1 MHRLLMVGLLAGGL
15 LLGSAG
21 TAAAFDF
28 VPPVVPPE
36 LMMNAPALPAQAPGP
51 GPTQVGGSGVS
62 WARDGAPGLAQQV
75 LPGSQ
80 WNSRGPELAGC
91 GLWDWNSC

>member
-1 MHRLLMVGLLAGGL
+1 MVGLFVGGL
-15 LLGSAG
+15 VLGSAG

-28 VPPVVPPE
+28 VQPVVPPH
-36 LMMNAPALPAQAPGP
+36 LMMNAPALPAPEP
-51 GPTQVGGSGVS
+51 SLGPTQVGGSGVS
-62 WARDGAPGLAQQV
+62 WARDGAPGLVQEP

-91 GLWDWNSC
+91 GLWDWNTC